1 LESIFLH
8 FDVSNLFRFLNANLV
23 LKLLVILL
31 NSSVIVGIYGNNNQ
45 RIGSLSALF
54 STIVLGF
61 LLKNKD
67 FKRDLIVLKIN
78 SVGYSLFNNI
88 LIIYLMLSE

>member
-1 LESIFLH
+1 MH